1 MKNAA
6 HPVGCVAKNGG
17 NAPEKSTLIL
27 EFHCTMG
34 QPYLSIAAK
43 DNLQKPWA
51 FGGEWYARLDSNQRP
66 LESEL
71 SSRQAGS
78 PAAQGLGWCY
88 TDFRHFEEKPR
99 KPCGAR
105 APGVFVI
112 VVK

>member
-1 MKNAA
+1 
-6 HPVGCVAKNGG
+6 
-17 NAPEKSTLIL
+17 
-27 EFHCTMG
+27 MG

-78 PAAQGLGWCY
+78 PAAQGFG
-88 TDFRHFEEKPR
+88 
-99 KPCGAR
+99 
-105 APGVFVI
+105 
-112 VVK
+112 